1 MFTRT
6 GGQKVESGTYWEITS
21 GLRVDMDQEGVLP
34 GEQSAKYLKAS
45 SGMILLAG
53 PIFGLVYIIALP
65 IIGVVTALSLLLQ
78 KTLGSLFSL
87 GRNIVSF
94 GWRPS
99 ESYLGGKDK
108 KKGDTDRPDKTP
120 TKQ

>member
-1 MFTRT
+1 MLTHA
-6 GGQKVESGTYWEITS
+6 GGQKVGSGTYWEIKS
-21 GLRVDMDQEGVLP
+21 GLRIDMDQEGVLP

-53 PIFGLVYIIALP
+53 PILGLVYIIALP

-78 KTLGSLFSL
+78 KTLSSVFSL

-99 ESYLGGKDK
+99 ESYLAGKK
-108 KKGDTDRPDKTP
+108 RKNGDSDRPDKTS
-120 TKQ
+120 